1 MKHEQHLVELLRPL
15 GVYDLNYGTVNRGE
29 LAVYGAALDGG
40 FDALEEIAR
49 EMMLATAGGQ
59 GLEMIQELLPY
70 RPASD
75 SADDLGQALAAL
87 LRIGG
92 DSFTLEAINSTL
104 SGCGTSAIAAE
115 GNTPGY
121 VEVSFPDIKGVPAAF
136 EELRAIIEEILPCHL
151 EITYLFLY
159 NTWADLGAM
168 LSTWGGAE
176 ARGVSWHM
184 LSVMTS

>member
-1 MKHEQHLVELLRPL
+1 MKHEQHLVELLKPL

-40 FDALEEIAR
+40 FDSLEETAR
-49 EMMLATAGGQ
+49 EMMLATARGE
-59 GLEMIQELLPY
+59 GLERVAELLPY
-70 RPASD
+70 RPADGFSGN
-75 SADDLGQALAAL
+75 LGQALAAL

-92 DSFTLEAINSTL
+92 DSFTPEAINSTL

-115 GNTPGY
+115 GDTPGY

-136 EELRAIIEEILPCHL
+136 EELRAVIEEILPCHL

-168 LSTWGGAE
+168 LSTWGAAE
-176 ARGVSWHM
+176 ERNVSWYG
-184 LSVMTS
+184 LSVLRS